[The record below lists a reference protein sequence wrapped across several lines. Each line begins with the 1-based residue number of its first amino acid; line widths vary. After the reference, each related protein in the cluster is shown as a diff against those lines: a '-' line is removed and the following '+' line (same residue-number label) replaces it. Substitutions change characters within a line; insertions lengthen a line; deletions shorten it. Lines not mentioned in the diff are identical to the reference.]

1 MRTYK
6 EIERFEEW
14 SLEDKDQFAVNM
26 IKGLV
31 MDGVRN
37 ANSGHTGGAMSSA
50 DFVYVLFSDFLKFD
64 PKNPQWF
71 NRDRFILSAGHESML
86 LYSLLHLIG
95 WTKKKDLKNF
105 RQFGSYTP
113 GHPEVRLPGVEAT
126 TGPLGQGV
134 GMAVGMALSET
145 FLNETIGKLSKN
157 AKDIVSHFTYVLAGD
172 GDLQEPV
179 SLGAAALA
187 GHWNLHKLIM
197 YYDSNS
203 AQISGNTN
211 RSDSTDIASVFEG
224 LGWHV
229 QKIDGHDHNA
239 IRDAIHTAQ
248 VIERPNLIIGETIIG
263 NGCANM
269 EGDHN
274 THGVPLPDE
283 EIEQTKENFG
293 LPNKQFYAPKC
304 VIDYFQKR
312 FDDLLNI
319 STDWSSQ
326 LNKLRKG
333 KVFDKQWSQ
342 IVENKLDELDLPEF
356 NKGESLATR
365 KAFGVTLEKFA
376 EQIPHLVG
384 GSADLEPSNYTGG
397 FAKTYKDFGKEN
409 HMGRNLAF
417 GVREFPMATILN
429 GMALHGGMIP
439 FGGTFLVFSD
449 YARPALRSAAMQ
461 EIRVIHEFSHDS
473 FYVGEDGPTHQ
484 PIEHIMALRTIP
496 NYNVFR
502 PADPKE
508 TAICF
513 KLAIEFNDTPS
524 ALLLTRQNVPVLPLT
539 YNKIEDGVRKGAYII
554 RDCEGFPEIVLIAT
568 GSEVSLALEVANE
581 MKEKRVRVISMPSW
595 ELFEQQNKKYKVK
608 LIPPRG
614 CLKVSLE
621 AGITLGWERY
631 VGPSG
636 LMIGL
641 DTYGLSAP
649 YKELADHFGFIPKK
663 VVSKIN
669 KHLKK
674 LLLV

>member
-6 EIERFEEW
+6 EIENFVEW
-14 SLEDKDQFAVNM
+14 SEEDKDQFAVNV

-50 DFVYVLFSDFLKFD
+50 DFVYILFSDFLNFD
-64 PKNPQWF
+64 PKNPKWF
-71 NRDRFILSAGHESML
+71 NRDRFVLSAGHESML
-86 LYSLLHLIG
+86 LYSVLHLIG
-95 WTKKKDLKNF
+95 LFKKKDLKQF
-105 RQFGSYTP
+105 RKLDSNTP

-134 GMAVGMALSET
+134 GMSVGMALSEA
-145 FLNETIGKLSKN
+145 FLSETIGNLSKN
-157 AKDIVSHFTYVLAGD
+157 AKDIVNHFTYVLAGD

-187 GHWNLHKLIM
+187 GHWNLNKLIM

-203 AQISGNTN
+203 AQISGKTY
-211 RSDSTDIASVFEG
+211 RSDSTDVGLVFEG

-229 QKIDGHDHNA
+229 QKINGHDHNA
-239 IRDAIHTAQ
+239 IRDAIQTAQ
-248 VIERPNLIIGETIIG
+248 VIERPNLIIGETVIG
-263 NGCANM
+263 NGCASM

-274 THGVPLPDE
+274 THGVPLPQDE
-283 EIEQTKENFG
+283 IDQTKEKFG
-293 LPNKQFYAPKC
+293 LPDKQFYVPQC
-304 VIDYFQKR
+304 VTDYFQKR
-312 FDDLLNI
+312 FIDLSNI
-319 STDWSSQ
+319 SADWNSQ
-326 LNKLRKG
+326 LIKLKTE
-333 KVFDKQWSQ
+333 KIFNSKWSQ
-342 IVENKLDELDLPEF
+342 IIDNKLTELVLPDF
-356 NKGESLATR
+356 KKGESLATR
-365 KAFGVTLEKFA
+365 KAFGITLEKFA

-397 FAKTYKDFGKEN
+397 FANIYNDFQKDN
-409 HMGRNLAF
+409 RTGRNIAF

-429 GMALHGGMIP
+429 GMALHGGVIP

-461 EIRVIHEFSHDS
+461 DIRVIHEFSHDS

-484 PIEHIMALRTIP
+484 PVEHIMALRTIP

-508 TAICF
+508 TAVCF
-513 KLAIEFNDTPS
+513 KLAIESQNTPS
-524 ALLLTRQNVPVLPLT
+524 ALLVTRQNVPVLPLT
-539 YNKIEDGVRKGAYII
+539 YNKIEDGVRRGAYAVL
-554 RDCEGFPEIVLIAT
+554 DCDNQPEIILIAT
-568 GSEVSLALEVANE
+568 GSEVSLAVDVANILID
-581 MKEKRVRVISMPSW
+581 KSIRVISMPSW
-595 ELFEQQNKKYKVK
+595 ELFDQQSKRYKES
-608 LIPPRG
+608 LIPQRR

-631 VGPSG
+631 VGPNG

-649 YKELADHFGFIPKK
+649 YKNLAERFGFTPKK
-663 VVSKIN
+663 VISKIN

-674 LLLV
+674 LL

>member
-6 EIERFEEW
+6 EIDNFTDW
-14 SLEDKDQFAVNM
+14 SKEDKDQFTVNV

-37 ANSGHTGGAMSSA
+37 ANSGHTGGAMSSS
-50 DFVYVLFSDFLKFD
+50 DFIYVLFSDFLKFD
-64 PKNPQWF
+64 PKNPNWF

-86 LYSLLHLIG
+86 LYTVLHLIG
-95 WTKKKDLKNF
+95 WFKKKDLKQF
-105 RQFGSYTP
+105 RQLDSHTP
-113 GHPEVRLPGVEAT
+113 GHPEVKLPGVEAT

-134 GMAVGMALSET
+134 GMAVGMALSES
-145 FLNETIGKLSKN
+145 FLNETIGNISKN
-157 AKDIVSHFTYVLAGD
+157 AKCIVDHFTYVLAGD

-179 SLGAAALA
+179 SLGVAALA
-187 GHWNLHKLIM
+187 GHWNLQKFIM
-197 YYDSNS
+197 YYDSNE
-203 AQISGNTN
+203 AQISGATN
-211 RSDSTDIASVFEG
+211 RSDSTDIALVFEG

-239 IRDAIHTAQ
+239 IRDAIQTAQ

-274 THGVPLPDE
+274 THGVPLPEDE
-283 EIEQTKENFG
+283 IAQTKEKFG
-293 LPNKQFYAPKC
+293 LPNKKFYAPQC
-304 VIDYFQKR
+304 ITDYFQKR
-312 FDDLLNI
+312 FEDLI
-319 STDWSSQ
+319 DASTDWDSQ
-326 LNKLRKG
+326 LKKLRKG
-333 KVFDKQWSQ
+333 IVFDKQWSQ
-342 IVENKLDELDLPEF
+342 IVENKISDLELPVF
-356 NKGESLATR
+356 NEEDSLATR
-365 KAFGVTLEKFA
+365 KAFGITLEKFA
-376 EQIPHLVG
+376 EQIPNLVG

-397 FAKTYKDFGKEN
+397 FAKTYNDFQKDN
-409 HMGRNLAF
+409 RTGRNIAF
-417 GVREFPMATILN
+417 GVREFPMAAILN

-461 EIRVIHEFSHDS
+461 DIRVIHEFSHDS

-508 TAICF
+508 TAVCF
-513 KLAIEFNDTPS
+513 KLAIESNDTPS
-524 ALLLTRQNVPVLPLT
+524 AMLLTRQNVPVLSLS
-539 YNKIEDGVRKGAYII
+539 YEKIESGVRKGAYII
-554 RDCEGFPEIVLIAT
+554 SDCEGSPEIVLIGT
-568 GSEVSLALEVANE
+568 GSEVALAIEVADLL
-581 MKEKRVRVISMPSW
+581 KEKRVRVISMPSW
-595 ELFEQQNKKYKVK
+595 ELFEQQSKKYKEN

-614 CLKVSLE
+614 CIKVSLE
-621 AGITLGWERY
+621 AGITMGWERY
-631 VGPSG
+631 VGPNG

-649 YKELADHFGFIPKK
+649 YKELTDRFGFTSQK
-663 VVSKIN
+663 VVNKIN

-674 LLLV
+674 LL

>member
-6 EIERFEEW
+6 EIENFYEW
-14 SLEDKDQFAVNM
+14 SLEDKDQFAVNV

-31 MDGVRN
+31 MDGVAN
-37 ANSGHTGGAMSSA
+37 ANSGHTGGAMSST
-50 DFVYVLFSDFLKFD
+50 DFAYVLFSDFLKFD
-64 PKNPQWF
+64 PKNSKWF
-71 NRDRFILSAGHESML
+71 NRDRFVLSAGHESIL
-86 LYSLLHLIG
+86 LYSVLHLIG
-95 WTKKKDLKNF
+95 WFKKKDLKQF
-105 RQFGSYTP
+105 RQLDSHTP
-113 GHPEVRLPGVEAT
+113 GHPEVKLPGVEAT

-134 GMAVGMALSET
+134 GMAVGMALSEA
-145 FLNETIGKLSKN
+145 FLNEIIGSLLKN
-157 AKDIVSHFTYVLAGD
+157 ANDIIDHFTYVLVGD

-179 SLGAAALA
+179 SLGVAALA
-187 GHWNLHKLIM
+187 GHWNLQKLIM
-197 YYDSNS
+197 YYDSNE
-203 AQISGNTN
+203 AQISGATN
-211 RSDSTDIASVFEG
+211 RSDSTDVAAVFEG
-224 LGWHV
+224 FGWHV
-229 QKIDGHDHNA
+229 QKIDGHDHIA
-239 IRDAIHTAQ
+239 IRDAIQTAQ

-274 THGVPLPDE
+274 THGVPLPED
-283 EIEQTKENFG
+283 EIEQTKEKFG
-293 LPNKQFYAPKC
+293 LPNKKFYAPQC
-304 VIDYFQKR
+304 VTDHFQKR
-312 FDDLLNI
+312 FEYLIDI
-319 STDWSSQ
+319 SADWDSQ

-342 IVENKLDELDLPEF
+342 IVENKILDLELPVF
-356 NKGESLATR
+356 NEGDSLATR
-365 KAFGVTLEKFA
+365 KAFGITLEKFA

-397 FAKTYKDFGKEN
+397 FAKTYNDFQKDN
-409 HMGRNLAF
+409 RTGRNIAF
-417 GVREFPMATILN
+417 GVREFPMAAILN

-484 PIEHIMALRTIP
+484 PVEHIMALRTIP

-508 TAICF
+508 IAVCF
-513 KLAIEFNDTPS
+513 KLAIEFTETPS
-524 ALLLTRQNVPVLPLT
+524 ALLLTRQNVPVLPLS
-539 YNKIEDGVRKGAYII
+539 YSKIESGVRKGAYII
-554 RDCEGFPEIVLIAT
+554 SECEGSPEIVLLGT
-568 GSEVSLALEVANE
+568 GSEVALAIEVADILQ
-581 MKEKRVRVISMPSW
+581 EKRVRVISMPSW
-595 ELFEQQNKKYKVK
+595 ELFEQQSKKYKEN

-621 AGITLGWERY
+621 AGITMGWERY
-631 VGPSG
+631 VGPNG

-649 YKELADHFGFIPKK
+649 YKELADRFGFTPQK
-663 VVSKIN
+663 VVNKIN

-674 LLLV
+674 LL

>member
-6 EIERFEEW
+6 EIENFTEW
-14 SLEDKDQFAVNM
+14 SIEDKDQFAVNV

-31 MDGVRN
+31 MDGVTN

-50 DFVYVLFSDFLKFD
+50 DFIYVLFSDLLQFN
-64 PKNPQWF
+64 PKNPNWF

-86 LYSLLHLIG
+86 LYSVLHLIG
-95 WTKKKDLKNF
+95 WFKKKDLNQF
-105 RQFGSYTP
+105 RQLDSHTP
-113 GHPEVRLPGVEAT
+113 GHPEVKLPGVEAT

-134 GMAVGMALSET
+134 GMAVGMALSES
-145 FLNETIGKLSKN
+145 FLNETIGNISKN
-157 AKDIVSHFTYVLAGD
+157 AKGIVDHFTYVLAGD

-179 SLGAAALA
+179 SLGVAALA
-187 GHWNLHKLIM
+187 GHWNLQKLIM
-197 YYDSNS
+197 YYDSNK
-203 AQISGNTN
+203 AQISGATN
-211 RSDSTDIASVFEG
+211 RSDSSDIAAVFEG
-224 LGWHV
+224 FGWHV

-239 IRDAIHTAQ
+239 IHDAIQTAQ
-248 VIERPNLIIGETIIG
+248 VIKRPTLIIGETTIG

-274 THGVPLPDE
+274 THGVPLPED
-283 EIEQTKENFG
+283 EIEQTKEKFG
-293 LPNKQFYAPKC
+293 LPNKEFYAPQC
-304 VIDYFQKR
+304 VTDYFRKR
-312 FDDLLNI
+312 FEDLI
-319 STDWSSQ
+319 DVSTDWDAQ
-326 LNKLRKG
+326 LKKLRKG
-333 KVFDKQWSQ
+333 LVFDKQWTQ
-342 IVENKLDELDLPEF
+342 IVENKILDLELPVF
-356 NKGESLATR
+356 NEGDSLATR
-365 KAFGVTLEKFA
+365 KAFGITLEKFA
-376 EQIPHLVG
+376 EQMPNLVG

-397 FAKTYKDFGKEN
+397 FAKTYNDFQKDN
-409 HMGRNLAF
+409 RTGRNIAF

-484 PIEHIMALRTIP
+484 PVEHIMALRTIP

-508 TAICF
+508 TAMCF
-513 KLAIEFNDTPS
+513 KLAIESNETPS
-524 ALLLTRQNVPVLPLT
+524 ALLLTRQNVPVLSLS
-539 YNKIEDGVRKGAYII
+539 YEKIELGVRKGAYII
-554 RDCEGFPEIVLIAT
+554 SDCEGSPEIVLIGT
-568 GSEVSLALEVANE
+568 GSEVSLAMEVADIL
-581 MKEKRVRVISMPSW
+581 KEKRVRVISMPSW
-595 ELFEQQNKKYKVK
+595 ELFEQQSKKYKEN

-614 CLKVSLE
+614 CIKVSLE
-621 AGITLGWERY
+621 AGITMGWERY
-631 VGPSG
+631 VGPNG

-649 YKELADHFGFIPKK
+649 YKELADRFGFIPQK

-674 LLLV
+674 LL

>member
-6 EIERFEEW
+6 EIEKFTEW
-14 SLEDKDQFAVNM
+14 SEEDKDKFTVNV

-50 DFVYVLFSDFLKFD
+50 DFIYVLFSDFLNFD
-64 PKNPQWF
+64 PKNPRWF
-71 NRDRFILSAGHESML
+71 NRDRFVLSAGHESML
-86 LYSLLHLIG
+86 LYSILHLIG
-95 WTKKKDLKNF
+95 WNKKKDLKQF
-105 RQFGSYTP
+105 RQLNSHTP

-134 GMAVGMALSET
+134 GMAVGMALSEA
-145 FLNETIGKLSKN
+145 FLNKTIGGLSKN
-157 AKDIVSHFTYVLAGD
+157 SKDIISHFTYVLAGD
-172 GDLQEPV
+172 GDLQEPI
-179 SLGAAALA
+179 SLGVAALA

-197 YYDSNS
+197 FYDSNS
-203 AQISGNTN
+203 AQISGNTT
-211 RSDSTDIASVFEG
+211 RADSTDITSVFEG

-229 QKIDGHDHNA
+229 QKINGHDHNA
-239 IRDAIHTAQ
+239 IKDAIQTAQ

-269 EGDHN
+269 EGNHN
-274 THGVPLPDE
+274 THGVPLPE
-283 EIEQTKENFG
+283 KEIEQTKENLG
-293 LPNKQFYAPKC
+293 LPNKQFYVPQC
-304 VIDYFQKR
+304 IINHFQKR

-319 STDWSSQ
+319 CADWNSQ
-326 LNKLRKG
+326 LRKLRKG
-333 KVFDKQWSQ
+333 KVYDLKWSQ
-342 IVENKLDELDLPEF
+342 IVENKILDMELPGF
-356 NKGESLATR
+356 SKGESLATR
-365 KAFGVTLEKFA
+365 KAFGITLEKFA
-376 EQIPHLVG
+376 EQIPHLIG

-397 FAKTYKDFGKEN
+397 FAKTYGDFQKEN
-409 HMGRNLAF
+409 RIGRNLAF
-417 GVREFPMATILN
+417 GVREFPMAAILN

-461 EIRVIHEFSHDS
+461 EIRVIHEFTHDS

-484 PIEHIMALRTIP
+484 PVEHIMALRTIP
-496 NYNVFR
+496 NYTVFR

-513 KLAIEFNDTPS
+513 KIAIESNNSPS
-524 ALLLTRQNVPVLPLT
+524 ALLLTRQNVPVLPLS
-539 YNKIEDGVRKGAYII
+539 YSKIEAGVKKGAYIVK
-554 RDCEGFPEIVLIAT
+554 DCDGMPEIVLIAT
-568 GSEVSLALEVANE
+568 GSEVSLALEVSNLLN
-581 MKEKRVRVISMPSW
+581 KKHIRVISMPSW
-595 ELFEQQNKKYKVK
+595 ELFEQQTKRYKENM
-608 LIPPRG
+608 ISPRG

-649 YKELADHFGFIPKK
+649 YKELADRFGFIPQK
-663 VVSKIN
+663 VISKIN

-674 LLLV
+674 LL

>member
-1 MRTYK
+1 MRIYK
-6 EIERFEEW
+6 EIENFTDW
-14 SLEDKDQFAVNM
+14 SEEDKDQFTVNV

-50 DFVYVLFSDFLKFD
+50 DFIYVLFSDFLKFD
-64 PKNPQWF
+64 PKNPNWF
-71 NRDRFILSAGHESML
+71 NRDRFVLSAGHESML
-86 LYSLLHLIG
+86 LYSILHLIG
-95 WTKKKDLKNF
+95 WNKKKDLKQF
-105 RQFGSYTP
+105 RQLDSNTP
-113 GHPEVRLPGVEAT
+113 GHPEVKLPGVEAT

-134 GMAVGMALSET
+134 GMAVGMALSEA
-145 FLNETIGKLSKN
+145 FLNETIGNLSKN
-157 AKDIVSHFTYVLAGD
+157 AKDIVNHFTYVLAGD

-179 SLGAAALA
+179 SLGVAALA
-187 GHWNLHKLIM
+187 GHWNLRKLIM
-197 YYDSNS
+197 YYDSNE

-211 RSDSTDIASVFEG
+211 RADSTNIASVFEG

-229 QKIDGHDHNA
+229 QKINGHDHNA
-239 IRDAIHTAQ
+239 IRDAIQTAQ

-274 THGVPLPDE
+274 THGVPLPEE
-283 EIEQTKENFG
+283 EIAQTKEKFG
-293 LPNKQFYAPKC
+293 LPNKQFYVPQC
-304 VIDYFQKR
+304 VTEYFQKR
-312 FDDLLNI
+312 FDELLDL
-319 STDWSSQ
+319 SADWNSQ

-333 KVFDKQWSQ
+333 KVFNKQWSQ
-342 IVENKLDELDLPEF
+342 IVENKVLYLDLPEF
-356 NKGESLATR
+356 KKGDLLATR
-365 KAFGVTLEKFA
+365 KAFGITLEKFA
-376 EQIPHLVG
+376 EQIPNLVG

-397 FAKTYKDFGKEN
+397 FAKTYNDFQKEDRT
-409 HMGRNLAF
+409 GRNIAF

-461 EIRVIHEFSHDS
+461 NIRVIHEFSHDS

-502 PADPKE
+502 SADPKE
-508 TAICF
+508 TAVCF
-513 KLAIEFNDTPS
+513 KIAIESNNSPS
-524 ALLLTRQNVPVLPLT
+524 ALLLTRQNVPVFPLS
-539 YNKIEDGVRKGAYII
+539 YDKIESGVRKGAYTIS
-554 RDCEGFPEIVLIAT
+554 DCEGSPEIVLIAT
-568 GSEVSLALEVANE
+568 GSEVSLAIEVA
-581 MKEKRVRVISMPSW
+581 KLLKDKRVRVISMPSW
-595 ELFEQQNKKYKVK
+595 ELFDQQSKKYREK
-608 LIPPRG
+608 LIPTCG

-649 YKELADHFGFIPKK
+649 YKELADRFGFIPQK
-663 VVSKIN
+663 VISKIN

-674 LLLV
+674 LL

>member
-6 EIERFEEW
+6 EIENFAEW
-14 SLEDKDQFAVNM
+14 SEEDKDKFAVNVT
-26 IKGLV
+26 KGLV
-31 MDGVRN
+31 MDGVRL

-50 DFVYVLFSDFLKFD
+50 DFIYVLFSDFLNFD
-64 PKNPQWF
+64 PKDPKWF

-86 LYSLLHLIG
+86 LYSILHLVG
-95 WTKKKDLKNF
+95 WFKKKDLKQF
-105 RQFGSYTP
+105 RQLDSNTP
-113 GHPEVRLPGVEAT
+113 GHPEVKLPGVEAT

-134 GMAVGMALSET
+134 GMAVGMALSEA
-145 FLNETIGKLSKN
+145 FLNEIIGNLSKN
-157 AKDIVSHFTYVLAGD
+157 AKDIVNHYTYVLAGD
-172 GDLQEPV
+172 GDLQEPI
-179 SLGAAALA
+179 SLGVAALA

-197 YYDSNS
+197 FYDANS

-211 RSDSTDIASVFEG
+211 RADSTDIASVFEG

-229 QKIDGHDHNA
+229 QKINGHDHNA
-239 IRDAIHTAQ
+239 IRDAIQTAQ

-274 THGVPLPDE
+274 THGVPLPVE
-283 EIEQTKENFG
+283 EIEKTKEKFG
-293 LPNKQFYAPKC
+293 LPNKQFYVPQC
-304 VIDYFQKR
+304 VTDYFQKR
-312 FDDLLNI
+312 FGDLLDM
-319 STDWSSQ
+319 SVDWNTQ
-326 LNKLRKG
+326 LSKCRKG

-342 IVENKLDELDLPEF
+342 IVENKILNLEMPEF
-356 NKGESLATR
+356 DEGDSLATR
-365 KAFGVTLEKFA
+365 KAFGITLEKFA
-376 EQIPHLVG
+376 EQLPHLIG

-397 FAKTYKDFGKEN
+397 FAKIYSDFQKEN
-409 HMGRNLAF
+409 RAGRNLAF
-417 GVREFPMATILN
+417 GVREFPMAAILN
-429 GMALHGGMIP
+429 GMALHGGIIP

-484 PIEHIMALRTIP
+484 PVEHIMALRTIP
-496 NYNVFR
+496 NYTVFR

-508 TAICF
+508 TAVCF
-513 KLAIEFNDTPS
+513 KLAIESNDVPS
-524 ALLLTRQNVPVLPLT
+524 ALLLTRQNVPVLPMS
-539 YNKIEDGVRKGAYII
+539 YEKIEEGVRKGAYIVQ
-554 RDCEGFPEIVLIAT
+554 DCDKEPKIVLIAT
-568 GSEVSLALEVANE
+568 GSEVSLALEVSNLLN
-581 MKEKRVRVISMPSW
+581 KKRIRIISMPSW
-595 ELFEQQNKKYKVK
+595 ELFEQQSKKYKEK

-621 AGITLGWERY
+621 AGITMGWERY

-649 YKELADHFGFIPKK
+649 YKDLADRFGFVPQK
-663 VVSKIN
+663 VVNKIN
-669 KHLKK
+669 KHLKE
-674 LLLV
+674 LL

>member
-6 EIERFEEW
+6 EIENFVEW
-14 SLEDKDQFAVNM
+14 SEEDKDQFAVNV

-50 DFVYVLFSDFLKFD
+50 DFVYILFSDFLNFD
-64 PKNPQWF
+64 PKNPKWF
-71 NRDRFILSAGHESML
+71 NRDRFVLSAGHESML
-86 LYSLLHLIG
+86 LYSVLHLIG
-95 WTKKKDLKNF
+95 LFKKKDLKQF
-105 RQFGSYTP
+105 RKLDSNTP

-134 GMAVGMALSET
+134 GMSVGMALSEA
-145 FLNETIGKLSKN
+145 FLNETISNLSKN
-157 AKDIVSHFTYVLAGD
+157 AKDIVNHFTYVLAGD

-187 GHWNLHKLIM
+187 GHWNLNKLIM

-203 AQISGNTN
+203 AQISGKTY
-211 RSDSTDIASVFEG
+211 RSDSTDVGLVFEG

-229 QKIDGHDHNA
+229 QKINGHDHNA
-239 IRDAIHTAQ
+239 IRDAIQTAQ
-248 VIERPNLIIGETIIG
+248 VIERPNLIIGETVIG
-263 NGCANM
+263 NGCASM

-274 THGVPLPDE
+274 THGVPLPQDE
-283 EIEQTKENFG
+283 IDQTKEKFG
-293 LPNKQFYAPKC
+293 LPDKQFYVPQC
-304 VIDYFQKR
+304 VTDYFQKR
-312 FDDLLNI
+312 FIDLSNI
-319 STDWSSQ
+319 SADWNSQ
-326 LNKLRKG
+326 LIKLKTE
-333 KVFDKQWSQ
+333 KIFNSKWSQ
-342 IVENKLDELDLPEF
+342 IIDNKLTELVLPDF
-356 NKGESLATR
+356 KKGESLATR
-365 KAFGVTLEKFA
+365 KAFGITLEKFA

-397 FAKTYKDFGKEN
+397 FANIYNDFQKDN
-409 HMGRNLAF
+409 RTGRNIAF

-429 GMALHGGMIP
+429 GMALHGGVIP

-461 EIRVIHEFSHDS
+461 DIRVIHEFSHDS

-484 PIEHIMALRTIP
+484 PVEHIMALRTIP

-508 TAICF
+508 TAVCF
-513 KLAIEFNDTPS
+513 KLAIESHNTPS
-524 ALLLTRQNVPVLPLT
+524 ALLVTRQNVPVLPLT
-539 YNKIEDGVRKGAYII
+539 YNKIEDGVRRGAYIVL
-554 RDCEGFPEIVLIAT
+554 DCDNQPEIILIAT
-568 GSEVSLALEVANE
+568 GSEVSLAVDVANILID
-581 MKEKRVRVISMPSW
+581 KSIRVISMPSW
-595 ELFEQQNKKYKVK
+595 ELFDQQSKRYKES
-608 LIPPRG
+608 LIPQRR

-631 VGPSG
+631 VGPNG

-649 YKELADHFGFIPKK
+649 YKNLAERFGFTPKK

-669 KHLKK
+669 RHLKK
-674 LLLV
+674 LL

>member
-6 EIERFEEW
+6 EIENFTEW
-14 SLEDKDQFAVNM
+14 SIEDKDQFAVNV

-31 MDGVRN
+31 MDGVTN

-50 DFVYVLFSDFLKFD
+50 DFIYVLFSDLLQFN
-64 PKNPQWF
+64 PKNPNWF

-86 LYSLLHLIG
+86 LYSVLHLIG
-95 WTKKKDLKNF
+95 WFKKKDLNQF
-105 RQFGSYTP
+105 RQLDSHTP
-113 GHPEVRLPGVEAT
+113 GHPEVKLPGVEAT

-134 GMAVGMALSET
+134 GMAVGMALSES
-145 FLNETIGKLSKN
+145 FLNETIGNISKN
-157 AKDIVSHFTYVLAGD
+157 AKGIVDHFTYVLAGD

-179 SLGAAALA
+179 SLGVAALA
-187 GHWNLHKLIM
+187 GHWNLQKLIM
-197 YYDSNS
+197 YYDSNK
-203 AQISGNTN
+203 AQISGATN
-211 RSDSTDIASVFEG
+211 RSDSSDIAAVFEG
-224 LGWHV
+224 FGWHV

-239 IRDAIHTAQ
+239 IHDAIQTAQ
-248 VIERPNLIIGETIIG
+248 VIKRPTLIIGETTIG

-274 THGVPLPDE
+274 THGVPLPED
-283 EIEQTKENFG
+283 EIEQTKEKFG
-293 LPNKQFYAPKC
+293 LPNKEFYAPQC
-304 VIDYFQKR
+304 VTDYFRKR
-312 FDDLLNI
+312 FEDLI
-319 STDWSSQ
+319 DVSTDWDAQ
-326 LNKLRKG
+326 LKKLRKG
-333 KVFDKQWSQ
+333 LVFDKQWTQ
-342 IVENKLDELDLPEF
+342 TVENKILDLELPVF
-356 NKGESLATR
+356 NEGDSLATR
-365 KAFGVTLEKFA
+365 KAFGITLEKFA
-376 EQIPHLVG
+376 EQMPNLVG

-397 FAKTYKDFGKEN
+397 FAKTYNDFQKDN
-409 HMGRNLAF
+409 RTGRNIAF

-484 PIEHIMALRTIP
+484 PVEHIMALRTIP

-508 TAICF
+508 TAMCF
-513 KLAIEFNDTPS
+513 KLAIESNETPS
-524 ALLLTRQNVPVLPLT
+524 ALLLTRQNVPVLSLS
-539 YNKIEDGVRKGAYII
+539 YEKIELGVRKGAYII
-554 RDCEGFPEIVLIAT
+554 SDCEGSPEIVLIGT
-568 GSEVSLALEVANE
+568 GSEVSLAMEVADIL
-581 MKEKRVRVISMPSW
+581 KEKRVRVISMPSW
-595 ELFEQQNKKYKVK
+595 ELFEQQSKKYKEN

-614 CLKVSLE
+614 CIKVSLE
-621 AGITLGWERY
+621 AGITMGWERY
-631 VGPSG
+631 VGPNG

-649 YKELADHFGFIPKK
+649 YKELADRFGFIPQK

-674 LLLV
+674 LL

>member
-6 EIERFEEW
+6 EIENFNEW
-14 SLEDKDQFAVNM
+14 SEEDKDQFAVNV

-50 DFVYVLFSDFLKFD
+50 DFIYVLFSDFLKFD
-64 PKNPQWF
+64 PKNPKWF
-71 NRDRFILSAGHESML
+71 NRDRFVLSAGHESML
-86 LYSLLHLIG
+86 LYSILHLIG
-95 WTKKKDLKNF
+95 WNKKKDLKQF
-105 RQFGSYTP
+105 RQLDSNTP
-113 GHPEVRLPGVEAT
+113 GHPEVKLPGVEAT

-134 GMAVGMALSET
+134 GMAVGMALAEA
-145 FLNETIGKLSKN
+145 FLNETIGNLSKH
-157 AKDIVSHFTYVLAGD
+157 AKGFVNHFTYILAGD

-179 SLGAAALA
+179 SLGVAALA
-187 GHWNLHKLIM
+187 GHWNLQKLIM
-197 YYDSNS
+197 YYDSNE

-211 RSDSTDIASVFEG
+211 RADSTNIALVFEG

-229 QKIDGHDHNA
+229 QKINGHDHNA
-239 IRDAIHTAQ
+239 IRDAIQTAQ
-248 VIERPNLIIGETIIG
+248 VIERPNLIIGETKIG

-274 THGVPLPDE
+274 THGVPLPEE
-283 EIEQTKENFG
+283 EIEQTKLKFG
-293 LPNKQFYAPKC
+293 LPNKQFYVPQC
-304 VIDYFQKR
+304 VISHFQKR
-312 FDDLLNI
+312 FDKLSDL
-319 STDWSSQ
+319 SSDWNSQ
-326 LNKLRKG
+326 LNKFRKG
-333 KVFDKQWSQ
+333 KVFNYKWSQ
-342 IVENKLDELDLPEF
+342 IVENKTEELELSKFDD
-356 NKGESLATR
+356 NDSLSTR
-365 KAFGVTLEKFA
+365 KAFGITLEKFA
-376 EQIPHLVG
+376 EQIPHIVG

-397 FAKTYKDFGKEN
+397 FAKTYGDFQKDNCK
-409 HMGRNLAF
+409 GRNLAF
-417 GVREFPMATILN
+417 GVREFPMAAILN

-496 NYNVFR
+496 NYTVFR

-513 KLAIEFNDTPS
+513 KLAIESNNSPS
-524 ALLLTRQNVPVLPLT
+524 ALLLTRQNVPVLPLS
-539 YNKIEDGVRKGAYII
+539 YNKIELGVRKGAYVVS
-554 RDCEGFPEIVLIAT
+554 DCDEEPEIVLIAT
-568 GSEVSLALEVANE
+568 GSEISLAIEVA
-581 MKEKRVRVISMPSW
+581 KLLKDKRVRVISMPSW
-595 ELFEQQNKKYKVK
+595 ELFEQQNKRYKEN

-649 YKELADHFGFIPKK
+649 YKELADRFGFIPQK
-663 VVSKIN
+663 VVNKIN
-669 KHLKK
+669 KHLNK
-674 LLLV
+674 LL

>member
-6 EIERFEEW
+6 EIEKFAEW
-14 SLEDKDQFAVNM
+14 SEEDKDQFAVNV

-64 PKNPQWF
+64 PKNPKWF
-71 NRDRFILSAGHESML
+71 NRDRFVLSAGHESML
-86 LYSLLHLIG
+86 LYSMLHLVG
-95 WTKKKDLKNF
+95 WFKKKDLKQF
-105 RQFGSYTP
+105 RQLDSNTP
-113 GHPEVRLPGVEAT
+113 GHPEVKLPGVEAT

-134 GMAVGMALSET
+134 GMAVGMALSEA
-145 FLNETIGKLSKN
+145 FLNETIGSLSKN
-157 AKDIVSHFTYVLAGD
+157 AKDIVNHFTYVLAGD

-179 SLGAAALA
+179 SLGVAALA
-187 GHWNLHKLIM
+187 GHWNLRKLIM
-197 YYDSNS
+197 FYDSNS
-203 AQISGNTN
+203 AQISGNTT
-211 RSDSTDIASVFEG
+211 RADSTDVTSVFEG
-224 LGWHV
+224 FGWHV
-229 QKIDGHDHNA
+229 QKINGHDHNA
-239 IRDAIHTAQ
+239 IRDAIQTAQ
-248 VIERPNLIIGETIIG
+248 IIERPSLIIGETIIG

-274 THGVPLPDE
+274 THGVPLSQE
-283 EIEQTKENFG
+283 EIEQTKEKFG
-293 LPNKQFYAPKC
+293 LPNIQFYVPQC
-304 VIDYFQKR
+304 VTNHFQKR

-319 STDWSSQ
+319 SANWNSQ
-326 LNKLRKG
+326 LKRLRNG
-333 KVFDKQWSQ
+333 KVFNKQWSQ
-342 IVENKLDELDLPEF
+342 IVENKILDLELPEF
-356 NKGESLATR
+356 SKGESLATR
-365 KAFGVTLEKFA
+365 KAFGITLEKFA

-397 FAKTYKDFGKEN
+397 FAKTYGDFQKEN
-409 HMGRNLAF
+409 HKGRNLAF
-417 GVREFPMATILN
+417 GVREFPMAAILN
-429 GMALHGGMIP
+429 GMTLHGGTIP

-484 PIEHIMALRTIP
+484 PVEHIMALRTIP
-496 NYNVFR
+496 NYTVFR
-502 PADPKE
+502 PADPIE

-513 KLAIEFNDTPS
+513 KLAIESNNSPS
-524 ALLLTRQNVPVLPLT
+524 ALLLTRQNVPVLLLS
-539 YNKIEDGVRKGAYII
+539 YSKIEDGVRKGAYIVK
-554 RDCEGFPEIVLIAT
+554 DCVGTPEIVLIAT
-568 GSEVSLALEVANE
+568 GSEVALAMEVANLL
-581 MKEKRVRVISMPSW
+581 KGKRIIVISMPSW
-595 ELFEQQNKKYKVK
+595 ELFEQQTKRYKEN

-649 YKELADHFGFIPKK
+649 YKELADRFGFIPQK
-663 VVSKIN
+663 VISKIN

-674 LLLV
+674 LL

>member
-6 EIERFEEW
+6 EIENFTEW
-14 SLEDKDQFAVNM
+14 SIEDKDQFAINV

-31 MDGVRN
+31 MDGVTN

-50 DFVYVLFSDFLKFD
+50 DFIYVLFSDLLQFN
-64 PKNPQWF
+64 PKNPNWF

-86 LYSLLHLIG
+86 LYSVLHLIG
-95 WTKKKDLKNF
+95 WFKKKDLNQF
-105 RQFGSYTP
+105 RQLDSHTP
-113 GHPEVRLPGVEAT
+113 GHPEVKLPGVEAT

-134 GMAVGMALSET
+134 GMAVGMALSES
-145 FLNETIGKLSKN
+145 FLNETIGNISKN
-157 AKDIVSHFTYVLAGD
+157 AKGIVDHFTYVLAGD

-179 SLGAAALA
+179 SLGVAALA
-187 GHWNLHKLIM
+187 GHWNLQKLIM
-197 YYDSNS
+197 YYDSNK
-203 AQISGNTN
+203 AQISGATN
-211 RSDSTDIASVFEG
+211 RSDSSDIAAVFEG
-224 LGWHV
+224 FGWHV

-239 IRDAIHTAQ
+239 IHDAIQTAQ
-248 VIERPNLIIGETIIG
+248 VIKRPTLIIGETTIG

-274 THGVPLPDE
+274 THGVPLPED
-283 EIEQTKENFG
+283 EIEQTKEKFG
-293 LPNKQFYAPKC
+293 LPNKEFYAPQC
-304 VIDYFQKR
+304 VTDYFRKR
-312 FDDLLNI
+312 FEDLI
-319 STDWSSQ
+319 DVSTDWDAQ
-326 LNKLRKG
+326 LKKLRKG
-333 KVFDKQWSQ
+333 LVFDKQWTQ
-342 IVENKLDELDLPEF
+342 IVENKISDLELPVF
-356 NKGESLATR
+356 NEGDSLATR
-365 KAFGVTLEKFA
+365 KAFGITLEKFA
-376 EQIPHLVG
+376 EQMPNLVG

-397 FAKTYKDFGKEN
+397 FAKTYNDFQKDN
-409 HMGRNLAF
+409 RTGRNIAF

-484 PIEHIMALRTIP
+484 PVEHIMALRTIP

-508 TAICF
+508 TAMCF
-513 KLAIEFNDTPS
+513 KLAIESNETPS
-524 ALLLTRQNVPVLPLT
+524 ALLLTRQNVPVLSLS
-539 YNKIEDGVRKGAYII
+539 YKKIETGVRKGAYII
-554 RDCEGFPEIVLIAT
+554 SDCEGTPEIVLIGT
-568 GSEVSLALEVANE
+568 GSEVALAMEVADIL
-581 MKEKRVRVISMPSW
+581 KEKRVRVISMPSW
-595 ELFEQQNKKYKVK
+595 ELFEKQSKKYKEN

-614 CLKVSLE
+614 CIKVSLE
-621 AGITLGWERY
+621 AGITMGWERY
-631 VGPSG
+631 VGPNG

-649 YKELADHFGFIPKK
+649 YKELADRFGFIPQK

-674 LLLV
+674 LL

>member
-6 EIERFEEW
+6 EIEKFAEW
-14 SLEDKDQFAVNM
+14 SEEDKDQFAVNV

-50 DFVYVLFSDFLKFD
+50 DFVYVLFADFLNFD
-64 PKNPQWF
+64 PTNSTWF
-71 NRDRFILSAGHESML
+71 NRDRFVLSAGHESML
-86 LYSLLHLIG
+86 LYSILYLIG
-95 WTKKKDLKNF
+95 WFKKKDLKQF
-105 RQFGSYTP
+105 RQLDSDTP
-113 GHPEVRLPGVEAT
+113 GHPEVRIPGVEAT

-134 GMAVGMALSET
+134 GVAVGMTLAEA
-145 FLNETIGKLSKN
+145 FLNETIGDLSKN
-157 AKDIVSHFTYVLAGD
+157 SKNIISHYTYVLVGD

-197 YYDSNS
+197 FYDSNS
-203 AQISGNTN
+203 AQISGNTT
-211 RSDSTDIASVFEG
+211 RADSTDVISLFEG
-224 LGWHV
+224 LGWHI
-229 QKIDGHDHNA
+229 QKIDGHDHDA
-239 IRDAIHTAQ
+239 IRDAIQTSQ
-248 VIERPNLIIGETIIG
+248 VIERPALIIGETNIG

-274 THGVPLPDE
+274 THGVPLPQK
-283 EIEQTKENFG
+283 EIEQTKEKFG
-293 LPNKQFYAPKC
+293 LPNKQFYVPKC
-304 VIDYFQKR
+304 VINHFQKR
-312 FDDLLNI
+312 FGDLSNT
-319 STDWSSQ
+319 SANWNSQ
-326 LNKLRKG
+326 LRKLRKG
-333 KVFDKQWSQ
+333 KVFNKQWSQ
-342 IVENKLDELDLPEF
+342 IVENKILNLELPEF
-356 NKGESLATR
+356 NKGEFLATR
-365 KAFGVTLEKFA
+365 KAFGITLEKFA

-397 FAKTYKDFGKEN
+397 FAKAYGDFQKGNRKK
-409 HMGRNLAF
+409 RNLAF
-417 GVREFPMATILN
+417 GVREFPMASILN

-484 PIEHIMALRTIP
+484 PVEHIMALRTIP
-496 NYNVFR
+496 NYTVFR

-508 TAICF
+508 TAVCF
-513 KLAIEFNDTPS
+513 KIAIESNNSPS
-524 ALLLTRQNVPVLPLT
+524 ALLLTRQSVPILFLS
-539 YNKIEDGVRKGAYII
+539 YNRIEAGVKKGAYII
-554 RDCEGFPEIVLIAT
+554 SDCEGAPEIVLIAT
-568 GSEVSLALEVANE
+568 GSEVSLAMDVANSL
-581 MKEKRVRVISMPSW
+581 KGKRIRVVSMPSW
-595 ELFEQQNKKYKVK
+595 ELFEKQSKTYKEN

-641 DTYGLSAP
+641 ETYGLSAP
-649 YKELADHFGFIPKK
+649 YKELADRFGFTPQK
-663 VVSKIN
+663 VISKIN

-674 LLLV
+674 LL

>member
-6 EIERFEEW
+6 EIENFTEW
-14 SLEDKDQFAVNM
+14 SIEDKDQFAINV

-31 MDGVRN
+31 MDGVTN

-50 DFVYVLFSDFLKFD
+50 DFIYVLFSDLLQFN
-64 PKNPQWF
+64 PKNPNWF

-86 LYSLLHLIG
+86 LYSVLHLIG
-95 WTKKKDLKNF
+95 WFKKKDLNQF
-105 RQFGSYTP
+105 RQLDSHTP
-113 GHPEVRLPGVEAT
+113 GHPEVKLPGVEAT

-134 GMAVGMALSET
+134 GMAVGMALSES
-145 FLNETIGKLSKN
+145 FLNETIGNISKN
-157 AKDIVSHFTYVLAGD
+157 AKGIVDHFTYVLAGD

-179 SLGAAALA
+179 SLGVAALA
-187 GHWNLHKLIM
+187 GHWNLQKLIM
-197 YYDSNS
+197 YYDSNK
-203 AQISGNTN
+203 AQISGATN
-211 RSDSTDIASVFEG
+211 RSDSSDIAAVFEG
-224 LGWHV
+224 FGWHV

-239 IRDAIHTAQ
+239 IHDAIQTAQ
-248 VIERPNLIIGETIIG
+248 VIKRPTLIIGETTIG

-274 THGVPLPDE
+274 THGVPLPED
-283 EIEQTKENFG
+283 EIEQTKEKFG
-293 LPNKQFYAPKC
+293 LPNKEFYAPQC
-304 VIDYFQKR
+304 VTDYFRKR
-312 FDDLLNI
+312 FEDLI
-319 STDWSSQ
+319 DVSTDWDAQ
-326 LNKLRKG
+326 LKKLRKG
-333 KVFDKQWSQ
+333 LVFDKQWSQ
-342 IVENKLDELDLPEF
+342 IVENKILDLELPVF
-356 NKGESLATR
+356 NEGDSLATR
-365 KAFGVTLEKFA
+365 KAFGITLEKFA
-376 EQIPHLVG
+376 EQMPNLVG

-397 FAKTYKDFGKEN
+397 FAKTYNDFQKEDRR
-409 HMGRNLAF
+409 GRNIAF

-484 PIEHIMALRTIP
+484 PVEHIMALRTIP

-508 TAICF
+508 TAMCF
-513 KLAIEFNDTPS
+513 KLAIESNETPS
-524 ALLLTRQNVPVLPLT
+524 ALLLTRQNVPVLSLS
-539 YNKIEDGVRKGAYII
+539 YEKIELGVRKGAYII
-554 RDCEGFPEIVLIAT
+554 SDCEGSPEIVLIGT
-568 GSEVSLALEVANE
+568 GSEVSLAMEVADIL
-581 MKEKRVRVISMPSW
+581 KEKRVRVISMPSW
-595 ELFEQQNKKYKVK
+595 ELFEQQSKKYKEN

-614 CLKVSLE
+614 CIKVSLE
-621 AGITLGWERY
+621 AGITMGWERY
-631 VGPSG
+631 VGPNG

-649 YKELADHFGFIPKK
+649 YKELADRFGFIPQK

-669 KHLKK
+669 KHLKI
-674 LLLV
+674 LL

>member
-6 EIERFEEW
+6 EIENFNEW
-14 SLEDKDQFAVNM
+14 SVEDKDQFAVNV

-50 DFVYVLFSDFLKFD
+50 DFVYVLFSEILKFD
-64 PKNPQWF
+64 PKNPNWF
-71 NRDRFILSAGHESML
+71 NRDRFVLSAGHESML
-86 LYSLLHLIG
+86 LYSVLNLMG
-95 WTKKKDLKNF
+95 WLKKKDLKQF
-105 RQFGSYTP
+105 RQLDSKTP
-113 GHPEVRLPGVEAT
+113 GHPEVKLPGVEAT

-134 GMAVGMALSET
+134 GMAVGMALSEA
-145 FLNETIGKLSKN
+145 FLNETIGNLSKN
-157 AKDIVSHFTYVLAGD
+157 AKDFVNHFTYVLAGD

-179 SLGAAALA
+179 SLGVAALA
-187 GHWNLHKLIM
+187 GHWNLQKLIM
-197 YYDSNS
+197 YYDSNE
-203 AQISGNTN
+203 AQISGHTN
-211 RSDSTDIASVFEG
+211 RADTTDVATLFEG
-224 LGWHV
+224 FGWHV
-229 QKIDGHDHNA
+229 QKINGHDHDA
-239 IRDAIHTAQ
+239 IRDAIQTAQ

-274 THGVPLPDE
+274 THGVPLSE
-283 EIEQTKENFG
+283 IEIEQTKEIFG
-293 LPNKQFYAPKC
+293 LPNKQFYTPQH
-304 VIDYFQKR
+304 VIDYFQRR
-312 FDDLLNI
+312 FGELSDM
-319 STDWSSQ
+319 SADWDSQ
-326 LNKLRKG
+326 LSKLRKG
-333 KVFDKQWSQ
+333 KAFDLKWSQ
-342 IVENKLDELDLPEF
+342 IVDDNLANLELPEF
-356 NKGESLATR
+356 IEGESVATR
-365 KAFGVTLEKFA
+365 KAFGITLDKFA

-397 FAKTYKDFGKEN
+397 FAKTYDDFQKDNRK
-409 HMGRNLAF
+409 GRNLAF
-417 GVREFPMATILN
+417 GVREFPMATIMN

-449 YARPALRSAAMQ
+449 YTRPALRSAAMQ
-461 EIRVIHEFSHDS
+461 EMRVIHEFSHDS

-508 TAICF
+508 TAVCF
-513 KLAIEFNDTPS
+513 KIAIESTETPS
-524 ALLLTRQNVPVLPLT
+524 ALLLTRQNVPVLPQS
-539 YNKIEDGVRKGAYII
+539 YDEIESGVKKGAYII
-554 RDCEGFPEIVLIAT
+554 NDFKGAPEIVLIAT
-568 GSEVSLALEVANE
+568 GSEVALAIEVA
-581 MKEKRVRVISMPSW
+581 KLLKDKQIRVVSMPSW
-595 ELFEQQNKKYKVK
+595 ELFEQQTRRYKEN
-608 LIPPRG
+608 LIPQRG

-621 AGITLGWERY
+621 AGITMGWERY

-649 YKELADHFGFIPKK
+649 YKELADRFGFIPQK

-674 LLLV
+674 LL

>member
-6 EIERFEEW
+6 EIEKFAEW
-14 SLEDKDQFAVNM
+14 SEEDKDQFAVNV

-50 DFVYVLFSDFLKFD
+50 DFIYILFTEFLEFD
-64 PKNPQWF
+64 PNNPNWF
-71 NRDRFILSAGHESML
+71 NRDRFVLSAGHESML
-86 LYSLLHLIG
+86 LYSILHLIG
-95 WTKKKDLKNF
+95 WFKKRDLIHF
-105 RQFGSYTP
+105 RQLDSNTP

-134 GMAVGMALSET
+134 GMAVGMALAEA
-145 FLNETIGKLSKN
+145 FLNETFGDLSKN
-157 AKDIVSHFTYVLAGD
+157 SKDIVSHYTFVLAGD

-179 SLGAAALA
+179 SLGAAALL
-187 GHWNLHKLIM
+187 GHWNLQKLIM
-197 YYDSNS
+197 FYDSNS
-203 AQISGNTN
+203 AQISGKTT
-211 RSDSTDIASVFEG
+211 RADSTDVTSVFEG
-224 LGWHV
+224 FGWHV

-239 IRDAIHTAQ
+239 IRDAIQTAQ
-248 VIERPNLIIGETIIG
+248 VIERPNLIIGETKIG

-283 EIEQTKENFG
+283 EIKQTKAKFG
-293 LPNKQFYAPKC
+293 LPNKQFYVPKC
-304 VIDYFQKR
+304 VTDHFQKR
-312 FDDLLNI
+312 FEDLLNI
-319 STDWSSQ
+319 SANWDSK
-326 LNKLRKG
+326 LKKLRKG
-333 KVFDKQWSQ
+333 KVFDKSWSQ
-342 IVENKLDELDLPEF
+342 IVENKILNLELPEF
-356 NKGESLATR
+356 NVGEPLATR
-365 KAFGVTLEKFA
+365 KAFGIILEKFA

-397 FAKTYKDFGKEN
+397 FAKTYGDFQKEN
-409 HMGRNLAF
+409 RKNRNLAF
-417 GVREFPMATILN
+417 GVREFPMASILN

-461 EIRVIHEFSHDS
+461 NIRVIHEFSHDS

-484 PIEHIMALRTIP
+484 PVEHIMALRTIP
-496 NYNVFR
+496 NYTVFR

-508 TAICF
+508 TAVCF
-513 KLAIEFNDTPS
+513 KLAIESNDSPS
-524 ALLLTRQNVPVLPLT
+524 ALLLTRQNVPVLPLS
-539 YNKIEDGVRKGAYII
+539 YDKIESGVRNGAYVVS
-554 RDCEGFPEIVLIAT
+554 DCDGQPEIVLIAT
-568 GSEVSLALEVANE
+568 GSEVSLALDVVALLRG
-581 MKEKRVRVISMPSW
+581 KRIKVISMPSW
-595 ELFEQQNKKYKVK
+595 ELFEKQSKKYKEN

-641 DTYGLSAP
+641 DTFGLSAP
-649 YKELADHFGFIPKK
+649 YKELADRFGFIPQK

-674 LLLV
+674 LL

>member
-6 EIERFEEW
+6 EIENFVEW
-14 SLEDKDQFAVNM
+14 SEEDKDKFAVNVV
-26 IKGLV
+26 KGLV
-31 MDGVRN
+31 MNGVRN

-50 DFVYVLFSDFLKFD
+50 DFVYILFSEFLKFD
-64 PKNPQWF
+64 PNNPSWF
-71 NRDRFILSAGHESML
+71 NRDRFVLSAGHESML
-86 LYSLLHLIG
+86 LYSILHLIG
-95 WTKKKDLKNF
+95 WFKKKDLKQF
-105 RQFGSYTP
+105 RQLDSKTP

-134 GMAVGMALSET
+134 GMAVGMALSEA
-145 FLNETIGKLSKN
+145 FLNETIGSLSKN
-157 AKDIVSHFTYVLAGD
+157 AKDIISHFTYVLAGD

-179 SLGAAALA
+179 SLGVAALA

-197 YYDSNS
+197 FYDSNS

-211 RSDSTDIASVFEG
+211 RADSTDVASVFEG
-224 LGWHV
+224 FGWHV
-229 QKIDGHDHNA
+229 QKIDGHDHNT
-239 IRDAIHTAQ
+239 IRDAIQTAQ

-274 THGVPLPDE
+274 THGVPLSEE
-283 EIEQTKENFG
+283 EIEQTKEKFG
-293 LPNKQFYAPKC
+293 LPNKQFYVPQC
-304 VIDYFQKR
+304 VTNYFQKR
-312 FDDLLNI
+312 FDELLNI
-319 STDWSSQ
+319 GADWNSQ
-326 LNKLRKG
+326 LGKLRRG
-333 KVFDKQWSQ
+333 KVFNKQWSQ
-342 IVENKLDELDLPEF
+342 IVENKILDLELPEF

-365 KAFGVTLEKFA
+365 KAFGITLEKFA
-376 EQIPHLVG
+376 KQIPHLIG

-397 FAKTYKDFGKEN
+397 FAKTYGDFQKEN
-409 HMGRNLAF
+409 RKGRNLAF
-417 GVREFPMATILN
+417 GVREFPMAVILN

-484 PIEHIMALRTIP
+484 PVEHIMALRTIP
-496 NYNVFR
+496 NYTVFR

-513 KLAIEFNDTPS
+513 KIATESNNNPS
-524 ALLLTRQNVPVLPLT
+524 ALLLTRQSVPVLSLN
-539 YNKIEDGVRKGAYII
+539 YGKIEAGVKKGAYIVS
-554 RDCEGFPEIVLIAT
+554 DCDEQPEIVLIAT
-568 GSEVSLALEVANE
+568 GSEVALAIKVANLL
-581 MKEKRVRVISMPSW
+581 KEKRVRVISMPSW
-595 ELFEQQNKKYKVK
+595 ELFEQQNKRYKEK
-608 LIPPRG
+608 LIPLRG

-641 DTYGLSAP
+641 DTYALSAP
-649 YKELADHFGFIPKK
+649 FKELADRFGFIPQK
-663 VVSKIN
+663 VISRIN

-674 LLLV
+674 LL

>member
-6 EIERFEEW
+6 EIENFVEW
-14 SLEDKDQFAVNM
+14 SEEEKDQFAINV

-31 MDGVRN
+31 IDGVRN

-50 DFVYVLFSDFLKFD
+50 DFVYVLFTDFLNFD
-64 PKNPQWF
+64 PNNPKWF
-71 NRDRFILSAGHESML
+71 NRDRFVLSAGHESML
-86 LYSLLHLIG
+86 LYSVLHLIG
-95 WTKKKDLKNF
+95 WFKKKNLKQF
-105 RQFGSYTP
+105 RQLDSNTP
-113 GHPEVRLPGVEAT
+113 GHPEVKLPGVEAT

-134 GMAVGMALSET
+134 GMAVGMALSEA
-145 FLNETIGKLSKN
+145 FLNETIGNLSKN
-157 AKDIVSHFTYVLAGD
+157 AKDLVNHFTYVLAGD

-197 YYDSNS
+197 FYDSNS

-211 RSDSTDIASVFEG
+211 RADSTDIALVFEG

-229 QKIDGHDHNA
+229 QKINGHDHNA
-239 IRDAIHTAQ
+239 IRDAIQTAQ
-248 VIERPNLIIGETIIG
+248 VIERPNIIIGETIIG

-269 EGDHN
+269 EGNHN
-274 THGVPLPDE
+274 THGVPLAQDE
-283 EIEQTKENFG
+283 IDQTKVKFG
-293 LPNKQFYAPKC
+293 LPDKQFYIPQC
-304 VIDYFQKR
+304 VTDHFQKR
-312 FDDLLNI
+312 FSDLLDA
-319 STDWSSQ
+319 SADWNSQ
-326 LNKLRKG
+326 LEKLRKE
-333 KVFDKQWSQ
+333 KTFNTKWSQ
-342 IVENKLDELDLPEF
+342 IVENKILDLGLPEF
-356 NKGESLATR
+356 DKDIALATR
-365 KAFGVTLEKFA
+365 KAFGITLEKFA

-384 GSADLEPSNYTGG
+384 GSADLEPSNYTSG
-397 FAKTYKDFGKEN
+397 FANIYRDFQKDN
-409 HMGRNLAF
+409 RIGRNIAF

-484 PIEHIMALRTIP
+484 PVEHIMALRTIP
-496 NYNVFR
+496 NYTVFR

-508 TAICF
+508 TAVCF
-513 KLAIEFNDTPS
+513 KLAIESNDNPS
-524 ALLLTRQNVPVLPLT
+524 ALLVTRQNLPVLPFS
-539 YNKIEDGVRKGAYII
+539 YNKIEDGVRKGAYVVK
-554 RDCEGFPEIVLIAT
+554 DCDGQPEIVLLAT
-568 GSEVSLALEVANE
+568 GSEVSLALEVANILNG
-581 MKEKRVRVISMPSW
+581 KRVRVISMPSW
-595 ELFEQQNKKYKVK
+595 ELFDQQSKRYKES
-608 LIPPRG
+608 LIPTRG

-621 AGITLGWERY
+621 AGITQGWERY

-641 DTYGLSAP
+641 NTYGLSAP
-649 YKELADHFGFIPKK
+649 YQDLAKRFGFTPKQ

-674 LLLV
+674 LL

>member
-6 EIERFEEW
+6 EIENFVEW
-14 SLEDKDQFAVNM
+14 SEEDKDQFAVNV

-50 DFVYVLFSDFLKFD
+50 DFVYILFSDFLNFD
-64 PKNPQWF
+64 PKNPKWF
-71 NRDRFILSAGHESML
+71 NRDRFVLSAGHESML
-86 LYSLLHLIG
+86 LYSVLHLIG
-95 WTKKKDLKNF
+95 LFKKKDLKQF
-105 RQFGSYTP
+105 RKLDSNTP

-134 GMAVGMALSET
+134 GMSVGMALSEA
-145 FLNETIGKLSKN
+145 FLNETIGNLSKN
-157 AKDIVSHFTYVLAGD
+157 AKDIVNHFTYVLAGD

-187 GHWNLHKLIM
+187 GHWNLNKLIM

-203 AQISGNTN
+203 AQISGKTY
-211 RSDSTDIASVFEG
+211 RSDSTDVGLVFEG

-229 QKIDGHDHNA
+229 QKINGHDHNA
-239 IRDAIHTAQ
+239 IRDAIQTAQ
-248 VIERPNLIIGETIIG
+248 VIERPNLIIGETVIG

-274 THGVPLPDE
+274 THGVPLPQDE
-283 EIEQTKENFG
+283 IDQTKEKFG
-293 LPNKQFYAPKC
+293 LPDKQFYVPQC
-304 VIDYFQKR
+304 VTDYFQKR
-312 FDDLLNI
+312 FIDLSNI
-319 STDWSSQ
+319 SADWNSQ
-326 LNKLRKG
+326 LIKLKTE
-333 KVFDKQWSQ
+333 KIFNSKWSQ
-342 IVENKLDELDLPEF
+342 IIDNKLTELVLPDF
-356 NKGESLATR
+356 KKGESLATR
-365 KAFGVTLEKFA
+365 KAFGITLEKFA

-397 FAKTYKDFGKEN
+397 FANIYNDFQKDN
-409 HMGRNLAF
+409 RTGRNIAF

-429 GMALHGGMIP
+429 GMALHGGVIP

-461 EIRVIHEFSHDS
+461 DIRVIHEFSHDS

-484 PIEHIMALRTIP
+484 PVEHIMALRTIP

-508 TAICF
+508 TAVCF
-513 KLAIEFNDTPS
+513 KLAIESHNTPS
-524 ALLLTRQNVPVLPLT
+524 ALLVTRQNVPVLPLT
-539 YNKIEDGVRKGAYII
+539 YNKIEDGVRRGAYAVL
-554 RDCEGFPEIVLIAT
+554 DCDNQPEIILIAT
-568 GSEVSLALEVANE
+568 GSEVSLAVDVANILID
-581 MKEKRVRVISMPSW
+581 KSIRVISMPSW
-595 ELFEQQNKKYKVK
+595 ELFDQQSKRYKES
-608 LIPPRG
+608 LIPQRR

-631 VGPSG
+631 VGPNG

-649 YKELADHFGFIPKK
+649 YKNLAERFGFTPKK

-669 KHLKK
+669 RHLKK
-674 LLLV
+674 LL

>member
-6 EIERFEEW
+6 ESETFTEW
-14 SLEDKDQFAVNM
+14 SEEDKDQFTVNV
-26 IKGLV
+26 IKGLI

-37 ANSGHTGGAMSSA
+37 VNSGHTGGAMSSA
-50 DFVYVLFSDFLKFD
+50 DFVYILYSEFLNFD
-64 PKNPQWF
+64 PKNPKWF
-71 NRDRFILSAGHESML
+71 NRDRFVLSAGHESML
-86 LYSLLHLIG
+86 LYSMLHLVG
-95 WTKKKDLKNF
+95 WNKKKDLKQF
-105 RQFGSYTP
+105 RQLDSNTP

-134 GMAVGMALSET
+134 GMAVGMALAEA
-145 FLNETIGKLSKN
+145 FLNETIGSLSKN
-157 AKDIVSHFTYVLAGD
+157 AKDIVSHCTYVLAGD

-179 SLGAAALA
+179 SFGVAALA
-187 GHWNLHKLIM
+187 GHWNLRKLIM
-197 YYDSNS
+197 FYDSNS
-203 AQISGNTN
+203 AQISGNTD
-211 RSDSTDIASVFEG
+211 RADSTDITSVFEG
-224 LGWHV
+224 FGWHV
-229 QKIDGHDHNA
+229 QKINGHDHNA
-239 IRDAIHTAQ
+239 IRDAIQTAQ

-274 THGVPLPDE
+274 THGVPLPEE
-283 EIEQTKENFG
+283 EIEQTKEKFG
-293 LPNKQFYAPKC
+293 LPNKQFYVPRC
-304 VIDYFQKR
+304 VTKHFQKR
-312 FDDLLNI
+312 FRDLSDL
-319 STDWSSQ
+319 SADWSSQ
-326 LNKLRKG
+326 LKKLRKG
-333 KVFDKQWSQ
+333 KVFNNQWSQ
-342 IVENKLDELDLPEF
+342 IVENKILDIELPEF

-365 KAFGVTLEKFA
+365 KAFGITLEKFA

-397 FAKTYKDFGKEN
+397 FARTYGDFQKEN
-409 HMGRNLAF
+409 RTGRNLAF
-417 GVREFPMATILN
+417 GVREFPMAVIMN

-461 EIRVIHEFSHDS
+461 NIRVIHEFSHDS

-484 PIEHIMALRTIP
+484 PVEHIMALRTIP
-496 NYNVFR
+496 NYIVFR

-513 KLAIEFNDTPS
+513 KLAIESVNSPS
-524 ALLLTRQNVPVLPLT
+524 ALLLTRQNVPVLPLS
-539 YNKIEDGVRKGAYII
+539 YNKIEAGVRKGAYIVI
-554 RDCEGFPEIVLIAT
+554 DCVGAPEIVLIAT
-568 GSEVSLALEVANE
+568 GSEVALAMEIANILH
-581 MKEKRVRVISMPSW
+581 EKRIRVISMPSW
-595 ELFEQQNKKYKVK
+595 ELFEQQTRRYRDN
-608 LIPPRG
+608 LIPLRG

-649 YKELADHFGFIPKK
+649 YKELADRFGFIPQK
-663 VVSKIN
+663 VISKIN
-669 KHLKK
+669 QHLKK
-674 LLLV
+674 LL